1 MLYEIA
7 HVLKDKFGFLWEA
20 VELGN
25 EKLFVLMHKDSLKDI
40 PEILKEV
47 SNETFT
53 IRMTDEADAPKLAK
67 FFSEQPEDAYK
78 FFKPHGFDEKSLRKV
93 LRNRSFMTFVVAE
106 GDEIV
111 GYFFLRSFVNGKCFK
126 GRMVDYR
133 QRNRGIAKLMGIAIN
148 RTATRMR
155 MRIFTTISP
164 ENYASLASTKAV
176 NDIKIVKTLENGYYY
191 IECTPK
197 QPSEKTQRGGVI
209 LDYQV
214 FSLRYG
220 QHVESFNFAA

>member
-7 HVLKDKFGFLWEA
+7 HTIKDKLCFLWET
-20 VELGN
+20 VEWGN
-25 EKLFVLMHKDSLKDI
+25 EILFVIMHKDGLKTV
-40 PEILKEV
+40 PEILREV

-53 IRMTDEADAPKLAK
+53 IRLTEDEDAPRLAK

-78 FFKPHGFDEKSLRKV
+78 FFKPHGFDEKSVRKV
-93 LRNRSFMTFVVAE
+93 LRNRAFMTFVVAE

-111 GYFFLRSFVNGKCFK
+111 GYFFLHSFINGKCFK

-148 RTATRMR
+148 RTATCLG
-155 MRIFTTISP
+155 MRIYTTISP

-176 NDIKIVKTLENGYYY
+176 NDITIVKTLENGFYY

-197 QPSEKTQRGGVI
+197 QSSEKTKLGGN
-209 LDYQV
+209 
-214 FSLRYG
+214 S
-220 QHVESFNFAA
+220 

>member
-7 HVLKDKFGFLWEA
+7 HVIKDKFGFLWDC
-20 VELGN
+20 VEWGN
-25 EKLFVLMHKDSLKDI
+25 SSLFSMLYKDALQDV
-40 PEILKEV
+40 PRILNEV
-47 SNETFT
+47 GSDAFT
-53 IRMTDEADAPKLAK
+53 IRMTEEGDAKSLAE
-67 FFSEQPEDAYK
+67 FFGEQPEEAFT
-78 FFKPHGFDEKSLRKV
+78 FFKPHGFDERSIRKV
-93 LRNRSFMTFVVAE
+93 LRNKAFMTFVVEMRATGE
-106 GDEIV
+106 LV

-148 RTATRMR
+148 KTAKRLG

-176 NDIKIVKTLENGYYY
+176 DDIKIVKTLRNGYYY

-197 QPSEKTQRGGVI
+197 Q
-209 LDYQV
+209 
-214 FSLRYG
+214 
-220 QHVESFNFAA
+220 

>member
-1 MLYEIA
+1 MLYELA
-7 HVLKDKFGFLWEA
+7 HIIKDKFGFLWES
-20 VELGN
+20 VEWCNASAFG
-25 EKLFVLMHKDSLKDI
+25 LMHKKALREI
-40 PEILKEV
+40 PEILQEI

-53 IRMTDEADAPKLAK
+53 IRMTVDDDAPKLAK
-67 FFSEQPEDAYK
+67 FFSEQPQEAYT
-78 FFKPHGFDEKSLRKV
+78 FFKPHGFDEKSVLKV
-93 LRNRSFMTFVVAE
+93 LRNKSFMTFVVAE
-106 GDEIV
+106 KDDIV

-148 RTATRMR
+148 KTAIHLG
-155 MRIFTTISP
+155 MRIYTTISP

-197 QPSEKTQRGGVI
+197 K
-209 LDYQV
+209 
-214 FSLRYG
+214 F
-220 QHVESFNFAA
+220 

>member
-7 HVLKDKFGFLWEA
+7 HIIKDKLGFVWDA
-20 VELGN
+20 I
-25 EKLFVLMHKDSLKDI
+25 EKVNSSLFTLMHKTALKDV
-40 PEILKEV
+40 PSILESV

-53 IRMTDEADAPKLAK
+53 VRETEEGDVSKLVE
-67 FFSEQPEDAYK
+67 FFREQPQDAFT
-78 FFKPHGFDEKSLRKV
+78 FFKPHGFDEKSMAKV
-93 LRNRSFMTFVVAE
+93 LGNNAFMTFVVTE
-106 GDEIV
+106 NKDIV

-148 RTATRMR
+148 RIATHLG
-155 MRIFTTISP
+155 MRIYTTISP

-176 NDIKIVKTLENGYYY
+176 NDIKIVKTLDNGYYY

-197 QPSEKTQRGGVI
+197 SNNLK
-209 LDYQV
+209 
-214 FSLRYG
+214 
-220 QHVESFNFAA
+220 